1 MLTTLSSADKRIVFP
16 VPVAFLTA
24 RPFRENAILMV
35 IRHTVVVVA
44 LALAVTMS
52 P

>member
-44 LALAVTMS
+44 LAVTMS